1 MNASRVFR
9 GLVSSTVVASGLVM
23 MSASSASAAPSPSP
37 SPSSDIPISIQ
48 LPQLAG
54 QTGSTP
60 SNSLILLLTL
70 TVLSVAPAL
79 LLMTTSFTQ
88 IVVVLSLTRNALGLQ
103 GIPPNQVLVGLAMFL
118 SFFVMSP
125 VISQVNDTSIQP
137 YLKGDLTFSQA
148 YDKGSVPVRGFML
161 KNTRPEELALMVTL
175 SKQPPPKT
183 KNDVSL
189 ATLVPAF
196 VLSQLRSAFI
206 IGIVIFIPFLIIDLV
221 VSAGLMSVGMMMV
234 PPVVVSLPFKLL
246 LFVLVDGWGLVIT
259 AVVGGF
265 RV

>member
-1 MNASRVFR
+1 
-9 GLVSSTVVASGLVM
+9 VVASGFFITGVGT
-23 MSASSASAAPSPSP
+23 AQAAPTPSPSP
-37 SPSSDIPISIQ
+37 TAELPVSIQ
-48 LPQLAG
+48 LPQLTG
-54 QTGSTP
+54 QSGPGP
-60 SNSLILLLTL
+60 SNSLVLLLTL

-88 IVVVLSLTRNALGLQ
+88 IIVVLSLTRNALGLQ
-103 GIPPNQVLVGLAMFL
+103 GIPPNQVLAGLALFL

-125 VISQVNDTSIQP
+125 VISQVNTTAVQP

-148 YDKGSVPVRGFML
+148 YDRGSVPMRSFML

-183 KNDVSL
+183 KDDVSL

-246 LFVLVDGWGLVIT
+246 LFVLVDGWGLVIN

-265 RV
+265 TV

>member
-1 MNASRVFR
+1 MTHRALRGIIASVTVAT
-9 GLVSSTVVASGLVM
+9 GLLVTGVGVAY
-23 MSASSASAAPSPSP
+23 AAPSPSP
-37 SPSSDIPISIQ
+37 SPSSDLPVSIQ
-48 LPQLAG
+48 LPQLTG
-54 QTGSTP
+54 QSGSGP
-60 SNSLILLLTL
+60 SNSLVLLLAL

-88 IVVVLSLTRNALGLQ
+88 IIVVLSLTRNALGLQ
-103 GIPPNQVLVGLAMFL
+103 GVPPNQVLAGLALFL

-125 VISQVNDTSIQP
+125 VISQVNNTAVQP
-137 YLKGDLTFSQA
+137 YLKGDVTFSQA
-148 YDKGSVPVRGFML
+148 YDRGSVPVRNFML

-183 KNDVSL
+183 KNEVPL

-246 LFVLVDGWGLVIT
+246 LFVLVDGWGLVIN

-265 RV
+265 TV

>member
-1 MNASRVFR
+1 MPIYTYKGYDSKT
-9 GLVSSTVVASGLVM
+9 G
-23 MSASSASAAPSPSP
+23 AAKKGKIEAESPKTARARL
-37 SPSSDIPISIQ
+37 DMLKHQLDFNEAVKRAEIP
-48 LPQLAG
+48 L
-54 QTGSTP
+54 
-60 SNSLILLLTL
+60 
-70 TVLSVAPAL
+70 
-79 LLMTTSFTQ
+79 
-88 IVVVLSLTRNALGLQ
+88 R
-103 GIPPNQVLVGLAMFL
+103 
-118 SFFVMSP
+118 
-125 VISQVNDTSIQP
+125 
-137 YLKGDLTFSQA
+137 K
-148 YDKGSVPVRGFML
+148 FML

-183 KNDVSL
+183 KNDVPL

-246 LFVLVDGWGLVIT
+246 LFVLVDGWGLVIN

-265 RV
+265 TV

>member
-1 MNASRVFR
+1 LNPSRVVK
-9 GLVSSTVVASGLVM
+9 GLFSSTFVAAGLIVISGG
-23 MSASSASAAPSPSP
+23 SAVAAPSPSP
-37 SPSSDIPISIQ
+37 SPSSDLPINIQ
-48 LPQLAG
+48 LPQLTG
-54 QTGSTP
+54 QSGSAP
-60 SNSLILLLTL
+60 SNSLVLLLVL

-88 IVVVLSLTRNALGLQ
+88 IIVVLSLTRNALGLQ
-103 GIPPNQVLVGLAMFL
+103 GIPPNQVLAGLAMFL

-125 VISQVNDTSIQP
+125 VISQVNNTSIQP

-148 YDKGSVPVRGFML
+148 YDTGSVPVRSFML

-183 KNDVSL
+183 KNDVPMAML
-189 ATLVPAF
+189 IPAF

-246 LFVLVDGWGLVIT
+246 LFVLVDGWGLVIN

-265 RV
+265 TV